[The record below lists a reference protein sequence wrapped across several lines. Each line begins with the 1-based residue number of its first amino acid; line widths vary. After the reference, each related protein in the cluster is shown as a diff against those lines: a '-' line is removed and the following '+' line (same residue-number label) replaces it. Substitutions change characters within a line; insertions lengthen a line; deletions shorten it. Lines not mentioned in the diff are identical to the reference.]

1 MKDLYFDEER
11 HEYFYCGEKKS
22 CVSDILK
29 PIDAIALDGIPP
41 QNLAKAGERGTRIHE
56 ETEAY
61 DHGLL
66 EMDDEWVYN
75 NQDILPYIEAY
86 IQFCE
91 DYSSLPIESECRT
104 YCEETGVA
112 GTIDLVKEING
123 RLAIIDKKS
132 TSTIGTLR
140 NAIQLNIYRLN
151 WNKTHERKVES
162 LYILDLAHKDKKSG
176 KLYRLIPFDVD
187 ENLAFKW
194 IGIYNEIKGDKKI

>member
-11 HEYFYCGEKKS
+11 HEYFYCGEKKP

-61 DHGLL
+61 DYGLL

-91 DYSSLPIESECRT
+91 DYPSLPMESECRT

-123 RLAIIDKKS
+123 KLALIDKK
-132 TSTIGTLR
+132 TSSKLSFLR
-140 NAIQLNIYRLN
+140 CAIQLNIYCIN
-151 WNKTHERKVES
+151 WNETHERKIDE
-162 LYILDLAHKDKKSG
+162 LYILQLNNNG
-176 KLYRLIPFDVD
+176 KYKLIPIEID
-187 ENLAFKW
+187 EALALKW
-194 IGIYNEIKGDKKI
+194 IEIYNEIKGDKKI